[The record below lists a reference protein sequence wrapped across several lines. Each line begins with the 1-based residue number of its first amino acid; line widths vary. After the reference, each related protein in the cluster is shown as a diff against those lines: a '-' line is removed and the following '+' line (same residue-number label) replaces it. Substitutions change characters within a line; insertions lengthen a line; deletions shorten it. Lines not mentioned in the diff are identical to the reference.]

1 MKKGASRYSLVRLNI
16 CEEKAKEL
24 KELGY
29 NDFENIFLIGGVIG
43 EKKGD
48 DLMPLVKELQSNIKY
63 INYLNELLNNPKTS
77 VDKIKE
83 IIDESNDYYMS
94 FGEKSRKGRE

>member
-1 MKKGASRYSLVRLNI
+1 
-16 CEEKAKEL
+16 
-24 KELGY
+24 
-29 NDFENIFLIGGVIG
+29 
-43 EKKGD
+43 
-48 DLMPLVKELQSNIKY
+48 MPLVKELQSNIKY